1 LLTIFEEPY
10 KKSNECHWVSFAPY
24 VTHMEVFQKQQ

>member
-1 LLTIFEEPY
+1 
-10 KKSNECHWVSFAPY
+10 VSFAPY